1 MPVNWLTRIA
11 IGGVLAL
18 VACAVLSF
26 GPTTRPVAAAPG
38 GLTGPAASAY
48 LRAQAICKVLARE
61 MFNGQPHNLLHPD
74 DGQPPR
80 FTGPYQFAQRTGCLS
95 AFRGLSPY
103 PNRDGPPFA

>member
-1 MPVNWLTRIA
+1 MRVNWLTRIA

-48 LRAQAICKVLARE
+48 LRAQAICRVLARE
-61 MFNGQPHNLLHPD
+61 MFSGQPHNLLHPD
-74 DGQPPR
+74 DGQPPH